1 MDPKEAKCSGERQ
14 SEPNQNQ
21 GGQLEE
27 MWANLVTS
35 VEVNIPCL
43 VVE

>member
-1 MDPKEAKCSGERQ
+1 MVQKEAECSGERH

-21 GGQLEE
+21 GVQLEE
-27 MWANLVTS
+27 MGTNLVTS
-35 VEVNIPCL
+35 VEVNILCL